1 MILLRLVLFVDVLI
15 KAKLKGFQVRLH
27 PMMWTELLTKREL
40 QSTKKIGWC
49 NIYTATLR
57 AVFKKISKVHSLS
70 LPICHVRLTI
80 TENKV
85 HHCTQ
90 GKRTWKVWFPFRSLT
105 LSFSLLIWNKPFFL
119 SLGTTMYCWRNWPD
133 CYYREISWSKWEAV
147 FYSAGH
153 EGGKIFVHINVH
165 ECTGKI

>member
-1 MILLRLVLFVDVLI
+1 M
-15 KAKLKGFQVRLH
+15 
-27 PMMWTELLTKREL
+27 P
-40 QSTKKIGWC
+40 C
-49 NIYTATLR
+49 
-57 AVFKKISKVHSLS
+57 
-70 LPICHVRLTI
+70 LTI
-80 TENKV
+80 AENKV

-165 ECTGKI
+165 ECTGKIYFLLTRKKYLSWRMYSVVSYLYISWYSLCVVVQFSIFFFHVFVSWKRNLLEFVTS